1 MQKEEKFRMILKN
14 KSKRNGNIFFSIFR
28 SFISE
33 ENRDL
38 SNARGETWL
47 IPEVREIIDSK
58 IYFIRKINK

>member
-14 KSKRNGNIFFSIFR
+14 KSKRNGNIFFSISR

-33 ENRDL
+33 ENQDL
-38 SNARGETWL
+38 SNARAETWL

-58 IYFIRKINK
+58 IYFIRK

>member
-1 MQKEEKFRMILKN
+1 MQKEEEFRMILKN
-14 KSKRNGNIFFSIFR
+14 KSKRNGNIFFSISR

-33 ENRDL
+33 ENQDL

-58 IYFIRKINK
+58 IYFIRK